1 MTARDYRVLALVYPT
16 DTSMLPPLQRSDI
29 LKRLKE
35 VAAGK
40 VPVDLARFSPEA
52 RLSDIGLDS
61 FSLIELVF
69 IAEEEFGIRIPV
81 EGLSVDTVGDVLD
94 VISQRISTPN
104 PC

>member
-1 MTARDYRVLALVYPT
+1 MSSP
-16 DTSMLPPLQRSDI
+16 SPLQQSDI

-40 VPVDLARFSPEA
+40 VPVDLSRLSPDA

-81 EGLSVDTVGDVLD
+81 EGLTVTTVGDVLD
-94 VISQRISTPN
+94 VISRRISTPN
-104 PC
+104 VC